1 MLKKCML
8 ITLDF
13 IFVILWDHILIISFM
28 VDSVFYISIN
38 ECCICVHTNYI
49 EVCLF
54 LGCEMHLMQVQLLVH
69 IETVVFTHVAMR
81 CKFWT
86 CDYLFC
92 TSHLQSG
99 EYLVIVFFVLY
110 TLSSVLPI
118 SSCLLASKSH
128 LK

>member
-38 ECCICVHTNYI
+38 ECCICVHTNY
-49 EVCLF
+49 L
-54 LGCEMHLMQVQLLVH
+54 HLMQVQLLVH